1 MGRRQHGEGSVYQR
15 KDRGQW
21 VAVENL
27 GWRQGPSGKLILDRR
42 EFTGA
47 TPAEAMARRERFR
60 DRRRDGFTMPKGRQP
75 YVSEWLLHWLHVVAK
90 REVRA
95 STWERS
101 YRQKVEELIVPYF
114 ERTPL
119 PELSEE
125 DIEEWHAELERR
137 VSAHTGRPL
146 SPGTITQAHRIMSR
160 ALKVAV
166 ARKRIGRN
174 PCQNVTPPQPDPAEP
189 QPPGRE
195 DMARIL
201 ARCETWPNGP
211 RWVLAATTGLR
222 QGEALALEWRDVNLK
237 GERPTVSVRKGKTRS
252 ATRTIDLPAVTVAAL
267 KRQRE
272 QQIVRD
278 LRDGLVFT
286 RKDGRPVHPTAD
298 FRDWHALLDDL
309 GLPRCRVHDLRHATA
324 TFLLEA
330 GEDIRVVQAIM
341 GHATPDFTRR
351 QYQHV
356 RPVLTRR
363 AAANLDEYLKGG

>member
-1 MGRRQHGEGSVYQR
+1 MGRRQHGEGPVYQR
-15 KDRGQW
+15 GRQGGRAGQW

-27 GWRQGPSGKLILDRR
+27 GWRDGRLDRR

-47 TPAEAMARRERFR
+47 TPAEAMAKRERFR

-75 YVSEWLLHWLHVVAK
+75 YVSEWMLHWLHVVAK
-90 REVRA
+90 RKVRA

-114 ERTPL
+114 ERVPL
-119 PELSEE
+119 PELDEE
-125 DIEEWHAELERR
+125 DIEAWHADLEAR
-137 VSAHTGRPL
+137 VSPRTGRPL
-146 SPGTITQAHRIMSR
+146 SPGTIAQAHRIMSR

-166 ARKRIGRN
+166 ARKRIARN
-174 PCQNVTPPQPDPAEP
+174 PCSNVTPPSPDPAEP

-195 DMARIL
+195 DVARIL

-211 RWVLAATTGLR
+211 RWVLAVTTGLR
-222 QGEALALEWRDVNLK
+222 QGEALALEWRDADLR
-237 GERPTVSVRKGKTRS
+237 GERPSVSVRKGKTRS
-252 ATRTIDLPAVTVAAL
+252 ATRTIDLPAVTVEAL
-267 KRQRE
+267 RRQRDR
-272 QQIVRD
+272 QTVRD
-278 LRDGLVFT
+278 LAGGLVFT
-286 RKDGRPVHPTAD
+286 REDGRPVHPRAD
-298 FRDWHALLDDL
+298 YADWHALLDDL
-309 GLPRCRVHDLRHATA
+309 GLPHCRVHDLRHATA

-341 GHATPDFTRR
+341 GHASPDFTRR

-363 AAANLDEYLKGG
+363 AAANLGEYLKGG